1 MYQQIKDPGSALT
14 HFIGAVMA
22 VAGMPI
28 LLMHAS
34 GGCADILRLAGLS
47 VFLLSMVALYSASSA
62 YHTFNISERSN
73 RILKKLD
80 HTMIYVLIAG
90 SYTPICLSILPDQ
103 SGRPL
108 LAVIW
113 AIAVCGGIFT
123 MFFVYCPKWLSSI
136 LYIAMGWACLAV
148 MPDLVSVL
156 SHTEFALLL
165 GGGIMYTAGGI
176 IYALKFRRL
185 NSIHRNFGSHEIFHL
200 FVLAGSICH
209 FIFMWNAV

>member
-1 MYQQIKDPGSALT
+1 
-14 HFIGAVMA
+14 
-22 VAGMPI
+22 
-28 LLMHAS
+28 
-34 GGCADILRLAGLS
+34 
-47 VFLLSMVALYSASSA
+47 
-62 YHTFNISERSN
+62 
-73 RILKKLD
+73 
-80 HTMIYVLIAG
+80 
-90 SYTPICLSILPDQ
+90 
-103 SGRPL
+103 
-108 LAVIW
+108 
-113 AIAVCGGIFT
+113 

-185 NSIHRNFGSHEIFHL
+185 NSIHRHFGSHEIFHL

>member
-22 VAGMPI
+22 VAGMPM

-108 LAVIW
+108 LAVI
-113 AIAVCGGIFT
+113 
-123 MFFVYCPKWLSSI
+123 
-136 LYIAMGWACLAV
+136 
-148 MPDLVSVL
+148 
-156 SHTEFALLL
+156 
-165 GGGIMYTAGGI
+165 
-176 IYALKFRRL
+176 
-185 NSIHRNFGSHEIFHL
+185 
-200 FVLAGSICH
+200 
-209 FIFMWNAV
+209 

>member
-22 VAGMPI
+22 VAGMPM

-123 MFFVYCPKWLSSI
+123 MFFVYFPKWLSSI

-185 NSIHRNFGSHEIFHL
+185 NSIHRHFGSHEIFHL

>member
-22 VAGMPI
+22 VAGMPM

-34 GGCADILRLAGLS
+34 GGSGESLRLAGLS
-47 VFLLSMVALYSASSA
+47 VFLLSMVALYGASSA

-90 SYTPICLSILPDQ
+90 SYTPICLSILPEQ

-108 LAVIW
+108 LISIW
-113 AIAVCGGIFT
+113 AIAAAGGVFT

-148 MPDLVSVL
+148 MPDLVSIL
-156 SHTEFALLL
+156 SHAEFALLL
-165 GGGIMYTAGGI
+165 GGGIMYTAGGV

-185 NSIHRNFGSHEIFHL
+185 NELHRNFGSHEIFHL
-200 FVLAGSICH
+200 FVLAGSMCH
-209 FIFMWNAV
+209 FMFMWYAV